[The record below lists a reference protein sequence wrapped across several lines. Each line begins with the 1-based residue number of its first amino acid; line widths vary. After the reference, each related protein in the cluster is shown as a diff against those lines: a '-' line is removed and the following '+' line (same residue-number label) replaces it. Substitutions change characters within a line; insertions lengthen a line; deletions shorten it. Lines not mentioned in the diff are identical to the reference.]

1 VLLQDIQ
8 KFLDEAPEGV
18 IYFSFGTMI
27 RADSFPLE
35 ILQAFIE
42 AFTQLSLR
50 VLWKCNADN
59 LPALP
64 GNVLTRDWMPQRDI
78 LGNQS
83 FMGAVCIVTWIFTL

>member
-1 VLLQDIQ
+1 LQDIQ
-8 KFLDEAPEGV
+8 TFLDEAPEGI
-18 IYFSFGTMI
+18 IYFSLGSMI
-27 RADSFPLE
+27 RCDSFPLE
-35 ILQAFIE
+35 IRHVFIE

-64 GNVLTRDWMPQRDI
+64 GNILTRDWMPQRDI

-83 FMGAVCIVTWIFTL
+83 FICIVTWMFLL